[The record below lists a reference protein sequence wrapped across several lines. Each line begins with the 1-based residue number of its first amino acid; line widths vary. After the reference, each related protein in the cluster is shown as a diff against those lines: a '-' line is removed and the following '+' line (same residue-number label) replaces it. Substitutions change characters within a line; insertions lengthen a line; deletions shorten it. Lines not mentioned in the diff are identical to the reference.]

1 MSYDESLRSNIVKD
15 IKKFAAF
22 FVEKNM
28 FIKMH
33 MIYKRFGGDR
43 SAGAA
48 FQQLARYCMI
58 SEFTLIISLV
68 QVLLFDPHVGQRVR
82 HLEGSGAG
90 RRLSAGL
97 GQSVQNVPGSLKD
110 GRTNNN
116 KFFVIQLNATHR
128 TKLDTQQTFRL
139 SAEPV

>member
-1 MSYDESLRSNIVKD
+1 VPTNLNYDESLRSNIVKD

-48 FQQLARYCMI
+48 FQQLARYSI
-58 SEFTLIISLV
+58 FLSLHRL
-68 QVLLFDPHVGQRVR
+68 QAD
-82 HLEGSGAG
+82 
-90 RRLSAGL
+90 RLSCAG
-97 GQSVQNVPGSLKD
+97 
-110 GRTNNN
+110 
-116 KFFVIQLNATHR
+116 FII
-128 TKLDTQQTFRL
+128 
-139 SAEPV
+139 